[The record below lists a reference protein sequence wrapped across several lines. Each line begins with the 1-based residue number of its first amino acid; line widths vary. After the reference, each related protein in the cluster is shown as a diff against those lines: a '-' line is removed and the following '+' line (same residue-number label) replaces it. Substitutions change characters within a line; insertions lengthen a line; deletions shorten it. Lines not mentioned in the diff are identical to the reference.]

1 MCVIGRK
8 SKRAQPRL
16 HGITPGLHDS
26 YTSNTLCSVHFA
38 GKQARRDRER
48 EREGGRGRGKRERE
62 GGGTKRIENNC
73 STSDSIVP
81 SYAFRARF
89 RTLLLVF
96 HPFVC
101 SSTRNETV
109 QFSN

>member
-1 MCVIGRK
+1 MFRSFRGK
-8 SKRAQPRL
+8 
-16 HGITPGLHDS
+16 
-26 YTSNTLCSVHFA
+26 TSEE
-38 GKQARRDRER
+38 RER
-48 EREGGRGRGKRERE
+48 ERGKEEEGGGRERE

>member
-38 GKQARRDRER
+38 GKQARRER
-48 EREGGRGRGKRERE
+48 ERGKEEEGGGRERE

>member
-26 YTSNTLCSVHFA
+26 YIPRIPCVPFFSRENKR
-38 GKQARRDRER
+38 GER
-48 EREGGRGRGKRERE
+48 EKRGERGE
-62 GGGTKRIENNC
+62 GGTKRIENNC

-81 SYAFRARF
+81 SYEFRARALSYAF
-89 RTLLLVF
+89 ARLF
-96 HPFVC
+96 HPFVR
-101 SSTRNETV
+101 SST
-109 QFSN
+109 Q